1 MIESQKDLNDA
12 RNGLFAQLCDTAPVL
27 GERVNRVVSQTYVDG
42 ALPKKFK
49 YLLALAI
56 ALGTG
61 CRICILAQLT
71 GALEAGTKRDE
82 ILDVLSVVFA
92 MKGTTGTAESLRVI
106 QYLDE
111 MGILT

>member
-1 MIESQKDLNDA
+1 MIESQKDLNVA
-12 RNGLFAQLCDTAPVL
+12 RNDLFARLCDTAPVL
-27 GERVNRVVSQTYVDG
+27 GERVTGVVSQTYLDG
-42 ALPKKFK
+42 ALPKKIK

-71 GALEAGTKRDE
+71 RALEEGATRDE
-82 ILDVLSVVFA
+82 ILDLLSVVFA
-92 MKGTTGTAESLRVI
+92 MKGTTGIAESLRVI

-111 MGILT
+111 IGVLA